1 MHWVNRIRNRFR
13 AFTNI
18 QAVDRDLDDEVMA
31 HLEAAAAEYQS
42 TGLSREAALLAARR
56 DFGAVT
62 QVMEDCREVQRMPW
76 LANMGRDGAFAWR
89 LLKRSPGFAV
99 AAVVTLALGLGANT
113 AIYSVIRGVLLR
125 PAPLPSLDRLVMV
138 WETDRTSGTTHEP
151 ASIPDFLDYQVR
163 VRTLDALSALM
174 ATEVNLT
181 RTTADPERLLTLR
194 VSHDMLPMLGVATVA
209 GRGFSDEEDRPGA
222 SEVVLISQS
231 LARRLF
237 ERPDA
242 ALGQTLMLDER
253 PQSIV
258 GVVPEQTDFGV
269 LQILSTAAYSRSFA
283 DRGQAAR
290 VDVWMPLQP
299 NPATLPRE
307 THPIFMVGRLAK
319 DASPAAAGAELVSI
333 AADLEREFP
342 VNRGRGANVE
352 LLSDVIFGP
361 VRPILYLLAAAVFV
375 VLLIA
380 CVNVA
385 NLQLARGATRTQ
397 EVAIRSALGAG
408 KGRIFGQFVTES
420 MVLTYVAAAV
430 GVSLAYASMK
440 GLLALA
446 PADVPRVSLVSLDGS
461 VLGGALIMASVVA
474 ITFGII
480 PALQARRVDLVST
493 LKDDGAGK
501 GTAGPQRRR
510 VRGALVVAELAA
522 AVMLLSGAG
531 LLIRSFW
538 NLQGVA
544 PGFDPQGVLKAE
556 FQLPTSRYPIDRRV
570 WPNAPKVH
578 AFAEEVLARAA
589 ALPGVT
595 NVALAAAHPLDP
607 GFTNSFRIIGREAE
621 GASWPEISVRPI
633 SPGYFETVRLPL
645 VRGRRLAD
653 ADKPDAPAV
662 ALINQAAADRFFAG
676 RDPLGAQIRFWGIV
690 RTIVGVVGNERIQ
703 GLSAPAPIAVYV
715 SIFQAPG
722 AGVLLVR
729 TARDPLTLSNAVR
742 NVFRQQ
748 DPMLAVFGVE
758 SLDQALSRSI
768 SQRRF
773 AMLLVTAFAAV
784 ALLLAGIGVYG
795 VFNYDVAVRRREL
808 SIRLALGA
816 ARSSIVR
823 LVVNHALVLIAIAL
837 AIGISAAFGFTTLLS
852 SLLFGVQARDPM
864 TMLGVA
870 AILAV
875 IAMVASALPAWRASR
890 IDPSRTLRAVD

>member
-1 MHWVNRIRNRFR
+1 
-13 AFTNI
+13 
-18 QAVDRDLDDEVMA
+18 
-31 HLEAAAAEYQS
+31 
-42 TGLSREAALLAARR
+42 
-56 DFGAVT
+56 
-62 QVMEDCREVQRMPW
+62 
-76 LANMGRDGAFAWR
+76 
-89 LLKRSPGFAV
+89 
-99 AAVVTLALGLGANT
+99 
-113 AIYSVIRGVLLR
+113 
-125 PAPLPSLDRLVMV
+125 
-138 WETDRTSGTTHEP
+138 
-151 ASIPDFLDYQVR
+151 
-163 VRTLDALSALM
+163 
-174 ATEVNLT
+174 
-181 RTTADPERLLTLR
+181 
-194 VSHDMLPMLGVATVA
+194 
-209 GRGFSDEEDRPGA
+209 
-222 SEVVLISQS
+222 
-231 LARRLF
+231 
-237 ERPDA
+237 
-242 ALGQTLMLDER
+242 
-253 PQSIV
+253 
-258 GVVPEQTDFGV
+258 
-269 LQILSTAAYSRSFA
+269 
-283 DRGQAAR
+283 
-290 VDVWMPLQP
+290 
-299 NPATLPRE
+299 
-307 THPIFMVGRLAK
+307 
-319 DASPAAAGAELVSI
+319 
-333 AADLEREFP
+333 
-342 VNRGRGANVE
+342 
-352 LLSDVIFGP
+352 
-361 VRPILYLLAAAVFV
+361 
-375 VLLIA
+375 
-380 CVNVA
+380 
-385 NLQLARGATRTQ
+385 
-397 EVAIRSALGAG
+397 
-408 KGRIFGQFVTES
+408 
-420 MVLTYVAAAV
+420 
-430 GVSLAYASMK
+430 
-440 GLLALA
+440 
-446 PADVPRVSLVSLDGS
+446 
-461 VLGGALIMASVVA
+461 
-474 ITFGII
+474 
-480 PALQARRVDLVST
+480 
-493 LKDDGAGK
+493 
-501 GTAGPQRRR
+501 
-510 VRGALVVAELAA
+510 
-522 AVMLLSGAG
+522 
-531 LLIRSFW
+531 
-538 NLQGVA
+538 LQGVA

-773 AMLLVTAFAAV
+773 AILLVTAFAAV

-808 SIRLALGA
+808 GIRLALGA

-852 SLLFGVQARDPM
+852 S
-864 TMLGVA
+864 TTE
-870 AILAV
+870 
-875 IAMVASALPAWRASR
+875 AS
-890 IDPSRTLRAVD
+890 

>member
-1 MHWVNRIRNRFR
+1 
-13 AFTNI
+13 
-18 QAVDRDLDDEVMA
+18 
-31 HLEAAAAEYQS
+31 
-42 TGLSREAALLAARR
+42 
-56 DFGAVT
+56 
-62 QVMEDCREVQRMPW
+62 
-76 LANMGRDGAFAWR
+76 
-89 LLKRSPGFAV
+89 
-99 AAVVTLALGLGANT
+99 
-113 AIYSVIRGVLLR
+113 
-125 PAPLPSLDRLVMV
+125 
-138 WETDRTSGTTHEP
+138 
-151 ASIPDFLDYQVR
+151 
-163 VRTLDALSALM
+163 
-174 ATEVNLT
+174 
-181 RTTADPERLLTLR
+181 
-194 VSHDMLPMLGVATVA
+194 
-209 GRGFSDEEDRPGA
+209 
-222 SEVVLISQS
+222 
-231 LARRLF
+231 
-237 ERPDA
+237 
-242 ALGQTLMLDER
+242 
-253 PQSIV
+253 
-258 GVVPEQTDFGV
+258 
-269 LQILSTAAYSRSFA
+269 
-283 DRGQAAR
+283 
-290 VDVWMPLQP
+290 MPLQP

-430 GVSLAYASMK
+430 GVSLAYASLK

-773 AMLLVTAFAAV
+773 AMLLVTAFAAIV
-784 ALLLAGIGVYG
+784 TPVIRGKYLSGGSRMALINDLYLKVLRTLDRDEEGQGLAEYALI
-795 VFNYDVAVRRREL
+795 
-808 SIRLALGA
+808 LA
-816 ARSSIVR
+816 
-823 LVVNHALVLIAIAL
+823 LIAIVAIIAL
-837 AIGISAAFGFTTLLS
+837 IFLGSQVSKILS
-852 SLLFGVQARDPM
+852 TVGDSV
-864 TMLGVA
+864 
-870 AILAV
+870 
-875 IAMVASALPAWRASR
+875 
-890 IDPSRTLRAVD
+890 